1 MNAVHDACPR
11 PEALTDWVEGTV
23 PDEARAELV
32 RHVEGCESCR
42 EAVAM
47 LEQMRSSSD
56 AARARSERPPASLR
70 GGSTHEAENDSH
82 DDGTSPLPG
91 PGDQIGRFRI
101 EKVLGRG
108 GMGVVLLAR
117 DERLDRD
124 VALKIARGDRGAS
137 ERLREEGRSLA
148 ALRHPNLVAVHEV
161 GEAEGRPYLVME
173 LVRGQH
179 LRADVALHRPE
190 WRVTLERCLEA
201 AKGVEALHAAR
212 LVHRDIKPD
221 NLMLADD
228 GRVVVVDLGLARR
241 SGEPHAPESGR
252 TRSGAIVGT
261 PRYLAPERVAG
272 APANVAT
279 DVYALAAT
287 TLELVRASRGVPPP
301 SLVAT
306 LTSALDPD
314 PKERPRSVAELRA
327 QIEASVATRWGRW
340 LALAAISG
348 GALAI
353 GVATRVDAPKTA
365 DPIASGSSEWVPAEF
380 SKASG
385 DAIASGAAGVLV
397 ASTDPPGARSS
408 EAPVAVSGAI
418 LSATSIVSA
427 AASVPSPASTSVV
440 APSATPP
447 PSSGPSISGPAASA
461 ALAAAVANG
470 NIQIDPRPLPPVFS
484 REWMERM
491 DWPARTFETGYAKI
505 HDGYEPCGGDPKP
518 EAIPRGLDWGTVE
531 KREVLELQTKEGK
544 PNKSLLVMVKG
555 QRGHA
560 AFVGFRDGSYLDSE
574 IGDWVLIRGV
584 GRPSTDVLPP
594 SWGAVK
600 QYHFSEFAPIA
611 GPPAWTKRDPA
622 PKHLPCGP
630 TLEFGG
636 ARSAGGEPSPPGK
649 SVSDDKLDFDAE
661 RIWPHGDGAFL
672 FKVAVPPK
680 TPLADGPSYIDGFIA
695 EAPASL
701 KNLELLD
708 KATRKL
714 PIWVI
719 GRFVRVQSGDGSRLP
734 VMRLEEVLPRL
745 FEPPK
750 PR

>member
-1 MNAVHDACPR
+1 
-11 PEALTDWVEGTV
+11 
-23 PDEARAELV
+23 
-32 RHVEGCESCR
+32 
-42 EAVAM
+42 
-47 LEQMRSSSD
+47 
-56 AARARSERPPASLR
+56 
-70 GGSTHEAENDSH
+70 
-82 DDGTSPLPG
+82 
-91 PGDQIGRFRI
+91 
-101 EKVLGRG
+101 
-108 GMGVVLLAR
+108 
-117 DERLDRD
+117 
-124 VALKIARGDRGAS
+124 
-137 ERLREEGRSLA
+137 
-148 ALRHPNLVAVHEV
+148 
-161 GEAEGRPYLVME
+161 
-173 LVRGQH
+173 
-179 LRADVALHRPE
+179 
-190 WRVTLERCLEA
+190 
-201 AKGVEALHAAR
+201 
-212 LVHRDIKPD
+212 
-221 NLMLADD
+221 
-228 GRVVVVDLGLARR
+228 
-241 SGEPHAPESGR
+241 
-252 TRSGAIVGT
+252 
-261 PRYLAPERVAG
+261 
-272 APANVAT
+272 
-279 DVYALAAT
+279 
-287 TLELVRASRGVPPP
+287 
-301 SLVAT
+301 
-306 LTSALDPD
+306 
-314 PKERPRSVAELRA
+314 
-327 QIEASVATRWGRW
+327 
-340 LALAAISG
+340 
-348 GALAI
+348 
-353 GVATRVDAPKTA
+353 
-365 DPIASGSSEWVPAEF
+365 
-380 SKASG
+380 
-385 DAIASGAAGVLV
+385 
-397 ASTDPPGARSS
+397 
-408 EAPVAVSGAI
+408 
-418 LSATSIVSA
+418 
-427 AASVPSPASTSVV
+427 
-440 APSATPP
+440 
-447 PSSGPSISGPAASA
+447 
-461 ALAAAVANG
+461 
-470 NIQIDPRPLPPVFS
+470 
-484 REWMERM
+484 MERM

-734 VMRLEEVLPRL
+734 VMKLEEVLPRL
-745 FEPPK
+745 FEPPPTRVERRRWASWGSRPSRRRAWSGLPQSSDARGVAAQCRLEVASLDRLFCSHGASYVAILSALGAASLEAVCSVSSDAFEEVVELDEDVPHIAGEARGHALDDALLERWDAYTFPK
-750 PR
+750 LVRESDEELLERHHQVGPTRVGDTNACDLG